1 MEVHAMAEEKIGN
14 VIHYWGKIG
23 VAGINITAGELNTG
37 DTIHI
42 KGHTSDFTCRV
53 DSMQVEN
60 ETVETAKPGDDIG
73 LKVPEQAREHDEVFK
88 VTPD

>member
-1 MEVHAMAEEKIGN
+1 MAEEKIGE

-23 VAGINITAGELNTG
+23 VAGIKITDGELKVG
-37 DTIHI
+37 DTIHV
-42 KGHTSDFTCRV
+42 KGHTSDFTQTV

-60 ETVETAKPGDDIG
+60 ESVEIAKPGDDIG
-73 LKVPEQAREHDEVFK
+73 LKVKDHAREHDDVFK

>member
-1 MEVHAMAEEKIGN
+1 MAEEKIGV

-23 VAGINITAGELNTG
+23 VAGLKISDGELRVG

-42 KGHTSDFTCRV
+42 KGHTSDFT
-53 DSMQVEN
+53 QPVESIQIEN
-60 ETVETAKPGDDIG
+60 QLVEVARPGEDIG
-73 LKVPEQAREHDEVFK
+73 VQVVEHAREHDEVFK